1 MSMEVLEALTRIA
14 EIERKIDNLFR
25 HGPVAERKKIEGR
38 WFVRMRI
45 GGSDEEPFLSPWV
58 PYVSP
63 NGGPE
68 GLNVHR
74 VPKEGE
80 QLTLLSPAG
89 DFQQGVATSLFWSD
103 KHPPPSDDP
112 DAVVIT
118 HPKFKLT
125 LKDGNL
131 TIENSEEI
139 HLKAGS
145 SEIEI
150 KKNAVN
156 IVSDKIVTVGRTY
169 LGEESKDATDGA
181 LVETDADPAKKTWAK
196 VG

>member
-25 HGPVAERKKIEGR
+25 HGPVTERKKIDGR

-45 GGSDEEPFLSPWV
+45 GGSDDEPFLSPWV

-103 KHPPPSDDP
+103 KHPPPSDDA

-150 KKNAVN
+150 KKNVIN

-169 LGEESKDATDGA
+169 LGEENKDATDGA
-181 LVETDADPAKKTWAK
+181 LVETIAGPAKKTWAK

>member
-1 MSMEVLEALTRIA
+1 MSMVVLEALTRIA
-14 EIERKIDNLFR
+14 EIERKLDNLFR
-25 HGPVAERKKIEGR
+25 HGPVTERKQIDGR
-38 WFVRMRI
+38 WLVRMRL
-45 GGSDEEPFLSPWV
+45 GGSEDEPFLSPWI

-103 KHPPPSDDP
+103 QHPPPSDDP

-118 HPKFKLT
+118 HPKFKMT
-125 LKDGNL
+125 LKGGNL
-131 TIENSEEI
+131 TIENAEEI
-139 HLKAGS
+139 HFKAGR
-145 SEIEI
+145 SELEI
-150 KKNAVN
+150 KKNAIN
-156 IVSDKIVTVGRTY
+156 IVSDKIITVGKTY
-169 LGEESKDATDGA
+169 LGQERKGA
-181 LVETDADPAKKTWAK
+181 MEGDFVDTEAGPAKKTWAQPK
-196 VG
+196 

>member
-1 MSMEVLEALTRIA
+1 MSMVVLEALTRIA
-14 EIERKIDNLFR
+14 EIERKLDNLFR
-25 HGPVAERKKIEGR
+25 HGPVTERKQIDGR
-38 WFVRMRI
+38 WLVRMRL
-45 GGSDEEPFLSPWV
+45 GGSEDEPFLSPWI

-103 KHPPPSDDP
+103 QHPPPSDDA

-118 HPKFKLT
+118 HPKFKMT
-125 LKDGNL
+125 LRGGNL
-131 TIENSEEI
+131 TIENAEEI
-139 HLKAGS
+139 HLKAGR
-145 SEIEI
+145 SELEI
-150 KKNAVN
+150 KKDAIN
-156 IVSDKIVTVGRTY
+156 IVSDKIITVGKTY
-169 LGEESKDATDGA
+169 LGQERKDATDGD
-181 LVETDADPAKKTWAK
+181 LVDTEAGPAKNTWALP
-196 VG
+196 G